1 MSKSINSV
9 ALLGNVGRDPETKT
23 LPSGTVASTF
33 SLATSERYK
42 DKDGE
47 WQDVSEWHNIVSY
60 GKVAEVIRDYVSK
73 GSKLYIQGKL
83 TTRSWE
89 KDGQKHYRTE
99 VVVSEIV
106 LLDGKGEK
114 KQTQAPQ
121 ETVSDDDIPW

>member
-9 ALLGNVGRDPETKT
+9 ALLGNVGRNPETKT

-33 SLATSERYK
+33 SLATTERYK

-73 GSKLYIQGKL
+73 GSKLYLQGRL

-99 VVVSEIV
+99 VVVNEIV

>member
-47 WQDVSEWHNIVSY
+47 WKDVSEWHNIVSY